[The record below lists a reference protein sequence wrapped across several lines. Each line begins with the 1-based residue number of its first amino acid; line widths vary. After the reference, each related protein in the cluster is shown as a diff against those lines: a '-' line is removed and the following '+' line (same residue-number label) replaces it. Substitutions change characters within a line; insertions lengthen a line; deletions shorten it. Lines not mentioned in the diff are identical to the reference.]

1 MSDSRIAW
9 APVPI
14 RLVLALGFLIH
25 GWPKVF
31 TAAGNQQFQG
41 MLQGI
46 GVPMPGLMS
55 YVTGGVE
62 VLGGLALLLGVW
74 ASLASIP
81 LIIINLVAMFTVHMP
96 NGFSFIHVTGMG
108 ESGPIFGM
116 PGYEVNLLYIGGL
129 LVVALMGPGAMSLRP
144 GKRESRDRS
153 ATL

>member
-14 RLVLALGFLIH
+14 RLVLAIGFLIH

-41 MLQGI
+41 MLQNI

-55 YVTGGVE
+55 YVTGGFE
-62 VLGGLALLLGVW
+62 VLGGLALLLGAW
-74 ASLASIP
+74 ASLMSIP

-108 ESGPIFGM
+108 ENGPIFGM

-129 LVVALMGPGAMSLRP
+129 LVVTLMGPGAMSLKVGGR
-144 GKRESRDRS
+144 R
-153 ATL
+153 